1 MSLQAI
7 EIKVLKNGTDVV
19 VHHQTTITADFAP
32 QFVGDVIKSVCG
44 MAALDEDDQNHLN
57 NLHTQGQFAC
67 RFGNDWEFYVKAVV
81 TYPEALDLP
90 RDIDSEAFEF
100 VYKNKL

>member
-44 MAALDEDDQNHLN
+44 CVLDEDDQNDLN
-57 NLHTQGQFAC
+57 ELHTQGEMST

-81 TYPEALDLP
+81 TYPEAIGLMYDV
-90 RDIDSEAFEF
+90 DFDTFAQE
-100 VYKNKL
+100 YKNKL